1 MENRKICLAMIVK
14 NEAGVIERC
23 LSSVENIIDY
33 WVIVDT
39 GSTDGT
45 QELIKK
51 TMERYGIPGEL
62 HEREWV
68 NFEVNRNQ
76 SLDLARGKAEYT
88 LVIDADDYLIAP
100 NTKVFEN
107 LSNEAYKVE
116 IKLDDKTYHRIQL
129 FKSNLDWKYEGI
141 LHEYLKIPEVQ
152 NYTEALLEGVKMIA
166 ASSASEGD
174 QKYLRDA
181 QILEGELKRKDL
193 DKDLKNR
200 YTFYTA
206 QSYFDGKDYKRAIK
220 YFEKRSEMKGWP
232 EEVYVS
238 LWMAAKVKWLA
249 SYTNSQILESF
260 MKAWEYRP
268 QRKEATYDLINFL
281 SSIGKKRLAFLIS
294 KDSLSQPPC
303 NDSLWIDKAIYQWK
317 FIDQYATLCYQNGL
331 VTEGLIA
338 LEKLTESSIFSLLSE
353 EQQKSIWANLELHQ
367 LTLMCSFEA
376 PSGYVN

>member
-1 MENRKICLAMIVK
+1 MENKKICLAMIVK

-76 SLDLARGKAEYT
+76 SLNLAKGKAEYT

-107 LSNEAYKVE
+107 LSKEGYKVE
-116 IKLDDKTYHRIQL
+116 IKLEDKTYHRIQL

-141 LHEYLKIPEVQ
+141 LHEYLKIPESQ
-152 NYTEALLEGVKMIA
+152 NYTEGLLEGVKMIA

-174 QKYLRDA
+174 PKYLRDA
-181 QILEGELKRKDL
+181 QILESELKRKDL

-238 LWMAAKVKWLA
+238 LWMSAKVKWLA
-249 SYTNSQILESF
+249 SYPISQILESF

-268 QRKEATYDLINFL
+268 QRKESTYDLINFL
-281 SSIGKKRLAFLIS
+281 LSIGKKRLAFLIS

-303 NDSLWIDKAIYQWK
+303 NDSLWIDESIYRWK
-317 FIDQYATLCYQNGL
+317 FIDQYATLCYQNGFI
-331 VTEGLIA
+331 TEGLIA

-353 EQQKSIWANLELHQ
+353 KEQKSIWANLELHQ
-367 LTLMCSFEA
+367 LTLMCSFET